1 MQTLIFCRGHNICKM
16 EQVNMYAPLISE
28 LGLPVVYVYFNV
40 LSIGVAGPYNF
51 IREQITSPKPRSGA

>member
-1 MQTLIFCRGHNICKM
+1 M